1 MNIAKILENCPSG
14 VKLYSPV
21 FGEVEFRKVRD
32 FLNEIECRTSISTVC
47 FYSDGTYYKCGECM
61 LFPSKE
67 QRDWNE
73 FLIPFKN
80 GDIIICTAPLQTRI
94 QRNIAIFKGYDS
106 KAYNKMNIYCQ
117 VDGANNFE
125 TEMHVD
131 HRDWRKANA
140 EEINWFTERMHQEGY
155 YFTDKEL
162 IKSFKYGDI
171 VAMYNENYNHTHVAI
186 FNKPI
191 SENYSKMICTNT
203 ANTNIIKI
211 FEEDNCWRS
220 KDIRKATREETD
232 FFFKLLEEQGY
243 KWDGKELTKVIKPK
257 FKVGDTITNNRLTF
271 RIDAITDEHYVEDH
285 LSKTAYMLSI
295 SEQDKWKLKKF
306 DIHSL
311 KPYDRVLV
319 RFEDGVWYPTLVS
332 YVNSS
337 SQVYLIDSEEA
348 AECVIPFEG
357 NEHLIGKFDD
367 PDPYYITWQE

>member
-1 MNIAKILENCPSG
+1 MNIAEILKNCPKG
-14 VKLYSPV
+14 MKLYSPI
-21 FGEVEFRKVRD
+21 FGEIEFAEIHNCT
-32 FLNEIECRTSISTVC
+32 NEIVCRTSAGTAL
-47 FYSDGTYYKCGECM
+47 FYSDGTYCKCGECM

-67 QRDWNE
+67 QRDWDE
-73 FLIPFKN
+73 FLIPFKD
-80 GDIIICTAPLQTRI
+80 GDIIIRTEPNPGCEQC
-94 QRNIAIFKGYDS
+94 NIAIFS
-106 KAYNKMNIYCQ
+106 NYNDNSLNRMTIHCQ
-117 VDGANNFE
+117 VNAINEFKTRMNV
-125 TEMHVD
+125 T

-140 EEINWFTERMHQEGY
+140 EEINGFIERMHQEGY
-155 YFTDKEL
+155 YFIDKEL

-171 VAMYNENYNHTHVAI
+171 VAMYNENYDHTHVAI

-191 SENYSKMICTNT
+191 SENYSKIICTNT
-203 ANTNIIKI
+203 ASTNIIKI

-220 KDIRKATREETD
+220 KDIRKATIKETD

-243 KWDGKELTKVIKPK
+243 KWDGKELTKIIKPK
-257 FKVGDTITNNRLTF
+257 FKVGDVITNNKLTF

-285 LSKTAYMLSI
+285 SSKTAYRLSI

-319 RFEDGVWYPTLVS
+319 RFEDGAWYPTLVS

-357 NEHLIGKFDD
+357 NEHLIGSFDD
-367 PDPYYITWQE
+367 PDSFYITW